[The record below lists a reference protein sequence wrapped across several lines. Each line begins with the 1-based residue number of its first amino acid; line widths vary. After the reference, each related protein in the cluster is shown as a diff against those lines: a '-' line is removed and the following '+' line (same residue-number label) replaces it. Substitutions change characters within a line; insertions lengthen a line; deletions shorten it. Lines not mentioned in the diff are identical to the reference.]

1 MKWCYFGP
9 FLFLGLL
16 KYHLLIFHVEEHLPF
31 LWKSIYKFP
40 ETRQEVCR
48 VPVLK
53 SIAHWLHQIK
63 FLSFNLHHCFL
74 QWALSTLRPC
84 PLLSRWPRRLRLCW
98 CVYWIVSRRAFNNEI
113 VNISAAV
120 FFRLCWLPIKLL
132 RLQLHGAFHFSTF
145 EVLLKKSNILN
156 HLQWDSLLLGDK
168 PGSPDL
174 FAFILLSSAQKL
186 SLRCFHLFFTFLPV
200 K

>member
-1 MKWCYFGP
+1 MLDNGKTNNFEYNTVVTRWKYGKVIGPSSFGLFLLDSLFHPYKERIAFEMKWCYFGP

-84 PLLSRWPRRLRLCW
+84 PSLSRWPRCLQLCW

-113 VNISAAV
+113 INISVAV

-132 RLQLHGAFHFSTF
+132 RLQLHGAFHFSSIRSTF
-145 EVLLKKSNILN
+145 KK
-156 HLQWDSLLLGDK
+156 
-168 PGSPDL
+168 
-174 FAFILLSSAQKL
+174 
-186 SLRCFHLFFTFLPV
+186 
-200 K
+200 